1 MNKSYSLSIYNYL
14 EQPHINGS
22 LTSELAF
29 LDDQEMEYFW
39 SEKSWGDYLRI
50 NRYFLLTIKDEL
62 KLVGSLVGRIATD
75 FTFFELDKI
84 FVHNEYSRKGLGTYL
99 LKSLEKELKAKSNP
113 EKCSCIYLEVS
124 SKNPSAISFYE
135 NSGFST
141 YHIVKKYYSDG
152 SGAVKMRKSL
162 PYT

>member
-1 MNKSYSLSIYNYL
+1 MNKSYSLSIYNYMG
-14 EQPHINGS
+14 QPDINDS

-29 LDDQEMEYFW
+29 LDAQEMEYLW
-39 SEKSWGDYLRI
+39 NEKNWGDYLRT
-50 NRYFLLTIKDEL
+50 NRYYLLTVKDEL

-84 FVHNEYSRKGLGTYL
+84 FVHNEYLRKGLGAYL
-99 LKSLEKELKAKSNP
+99 LKSLEKVLKTKSIS

-135 NSGFST
+135 ISGFST
-141 YHIVKKYYSDG
+141 YHIAEKYYSDG
-152 SGAVKMRKSL
+152 SDAVKMQKSL
-162 PYT
+162 PWT